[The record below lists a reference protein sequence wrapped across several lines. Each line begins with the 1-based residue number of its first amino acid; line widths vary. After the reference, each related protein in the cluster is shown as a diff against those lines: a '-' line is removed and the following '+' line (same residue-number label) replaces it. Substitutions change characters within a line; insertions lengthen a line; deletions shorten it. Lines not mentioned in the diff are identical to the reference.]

1 MRRWDQPDLEAERLQ
16 FPGPV
21 MGRRTGL
28 HRHLARRQLGKER
41 DEPAAREFAHD
52 DDLALR
58 VDGVNLKDLLRQ
70 IEPNPCDSGEIPDR
84 LAHGRL
90 PFRWVDD
97 NDHLGTPMPFGAL
110 STPSIPALKPRGSRS
125 ASSRKDRLSVA
136 SQFENLGD

>member
-1 MRRWDQPDLEAERLQ
+1 MHCDSVMRRWDQPDLEAERLQ

-84 LAHGRL
+84 LAYGRL
-90 PFRWVDD
+90 PSDGF
-97 NDHLGTPMPFGAL
+97 LTTTSLAQSMPFGAP
-110 STPSIPALKPRGSRS
+110 STPSFRDGANRS
-125 ASSRKDRLSVA
+125 NRPIADPVA
-136 SQFENLGD
+136 GLGR